1 MEYIVY
7 PILVLCIILSAFF
20 SATEIAVVSIGR
32 IHLRR
37 IIKEGKAGADFLQKL
52 KKNQRKTIV
61 TILIGNNIVNVTAS
75 TIAAG
80 IAIERYGE
88 LGVGIAT
95 GVMTFVL
102 LMLGEIL
109 PKSFAGANAEKFALF
124 ASPIMYSIMKILS
137 PLVHFFDFFAKIV
150 GKTETRV
157 LSEKDIHAMVEL
169 GVEENVIEPHE
180 QKLIER
186 VLRFN
191 DVPVKE
197 IMVPFKKFVALDANS
212 TLMDASKTIVR
223 YGFSRFPVYSD
234 KKNNVVGI
242 VRAKDL
248 VDALSNGE
256 NGKILYEIILPTI
269 RVRETELIDD
279 VFRLFQKAHNHMG
292 FVVDSNGEVVG
303 LVTMEDMIEEIM
315 GEFESD
321 GVREAEGHA

>member
-1 MEYIVY
+1 MEPLIYIV
-7 PILVLCIILSAFF
+7 LALCVVLSAFF

-32 IHLRR
+32 IQFRR
-37 IIKEGKAGADFLQKL
+37 ILKEGKRGASSLQKL
-52 KKNQRKTIV
+52 KKDQRRTVV
-61 TILIGNNIVNVTAS
+61 TILIGNTVVNITAS
-75 TIAAG
+75 AIAAG

-102 LMLGEIL
+102 LMFGEVL
-109 PKSFAGANAEKFALF
+109 PKSFAGANAETFALF
-124 ASPIMYSIMKILS
+124 ASPIMYAIMVILS
-137 PLVHFFDFFAKIV
+137 PVVHFFDFFAKLV
-150 GKTETRV
+150 SKSEKRAF
-157 LSEKDIHAMVEL
+157 SEKDIHAMVEL

-197 IMVPFKKFVALDANS
+197 IMVPFKSFVSLDANS
-212 TLMDASKTIVR
+212 NLRDASKVIVK
-223 YGFSRFPVYSD
+223 YGFSRFPVHSD
-234 KKNNVVGI
+234 SKKNIVGI

-248 VDALSNGE
+248 VEEFSNG
-256 NGKILYEIILPTI
+256 GDKKMVYEIILPTL
-269 RVRETELIDD
+269 RMRDTELIDD

-292 FVVDSNGEVVG
+292 FVVDSNDEVIG
-303 LVTMEDMIEEIM
+303 LVTIEDLVEEIM

-321 GVREAEGHA
+321 GIREAAGHA